1 MLEMHL
7 KQQVFTYS
15 PYRLFTNNNEK
26 TKKKKNIKETR
37 DSSYT
42 YQNKLGKARF

>member
-1 MLEMHL
+1 MHL

-26 TKKKKNIKETR
+26 TKKKNIKETR

>member
-26 TKKKKNIKETR
+26 TKKNKTLKKQEIQVILIKI
-37 DSSYT
+37 
-42 YQNKLGKARF
+42 N

>member
-26 TKKKKNIKETR
+26 TKKKKKLKKQEIQDILIKI
-37 DSSYT
+37 
-42 YQNKLGKARF
+42 N

>member
-26 TKKKKNIKETR
+26 TKKKKTLKKQEIQVILIKI
-37 DSSYT
+37 
-42 YQNKLGKARF
+42 N